1 MLVQSLILELLV
13 VRVVL
18 FVKSMVQLI
27 IIVFEIAFSTK
38 PQVRNIKVMQM
49 LRNSIPGVILIKKA
63 R

>member
-18 FVKSMVQLI
+18 FVKSMVQLTI
-27 IIVFEIAFSTK
+27 MVFENAFSTK

-49 LRNSIPGVILIKKA
+49 LRNNIPGVILIKKA